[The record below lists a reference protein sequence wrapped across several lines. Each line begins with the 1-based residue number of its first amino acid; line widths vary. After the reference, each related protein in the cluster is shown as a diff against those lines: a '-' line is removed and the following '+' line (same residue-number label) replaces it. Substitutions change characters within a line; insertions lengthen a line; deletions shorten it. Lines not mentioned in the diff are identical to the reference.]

1 VRLDEP
7 LTSPASHHAPLL
19 PLDRRGL
26 LGVALLGLLLYVPL
40 AGSYGLWDPWETH
53 YGEVART
60 MLERGDFLT
69 TYWQDEVFK
78 SKPVLTFWMQ
88 AAGMAAFG
96 LGRDGGP
103 SSEMA
108 LGHAAEWGMRLPFI
122 LVSVFGLVILFL
134 LVSRVVSRRA
144 GFLAAAVCA
153 TAPQYALITRQSIT
167 DIPFVSLMT
176 AGMSLFFL
184 GLLVD
189 PEERPHSVSFRLLG
203 RQVTLSTWHLFSFLL
218 LALTLPQLYL
228 VGLDIGWQHERTIVL
243 GHNFVFRL
251 FGLQHI
257 AIRLFGLPYIVPWFA
272 LLLLYFA
279 STWRAEGRRASHL
292 YIHAAWMLCALAVLA
307 KGLGGIMIPV
317 AVVGLFI
324 LATRERRLLGRL
336 EILRGLAIFFAVAAP
351 WHHAMWIRHGS
362 AFWNEY
368 FGHHHFKRAEIGVHG
383 ERGTFEYYLH
393 QLGMGF
399 FPWSGLVPA
408 VLVRWSG
415 MLRPATDRRTRLVL
429 YTTLWAVVTFALFAI
444 METKFHH
451 YPLPAIPPLAILVG
465 VWLDEILTTRERSV
479 KAPEDGCLFPA
490 SRSAWAHT
498 APHVLLVLLCAGVI
512 ALITR
517 DLVRDPSHLVLL
529 FIYKY
534 DRLFPY
540 ELHFE
545 PWMGALGGLAVA
557 STLALLVPR
566 IRRIAVWSLVGS
578 ATLFAIFTIDHY
590 LVALSPHWGQKNLH
604 EIYFRA
610 RSGPEERLIAWQ
622 LNWRGE
628 NYYSKNQV
636 IVHMQP
642 KETPKF
648 KAFLR
653 RHHGERFYL
662 IMEQGRLGSFKAI
675 LKSLGVE
682 KSLEIVGP
690 GGKTWPDNWVP
701 HFRVERI
708 KVLYRERATLSKR
721 CRAWKRRLWGIK
733 IPSGAAR
740 FRGSAMA
747 NNWWGG
753 HCSKFLRAER
763 QEWRRRCGAGA
774 PRGTT
779 DRECDDLSSRVRR
792 HAKLCRQV
800 RDALGPY
807 PYLECFEEYPNNKFL
822 LVRFRP

>member
-1 VRLDEP
+1 MSTP
-7 LTSPASHHAPLL
+7 SAPLL
-19 PLDRRGL
+19 PVRRRTL
-26 LGVALLGLLLYVPL
+26 IGVALLGLLLYVPL

-60 MLERGDFLT
+60 MLQRDDFLT

-88 AAGMAAFG
+88 ATGMAAFG

-103 SSEMA
+103 ASEMA

-122 LVSVFGLVILFL
+122 LVSVFGLVVLFL

-144 GFLAAAVCA
+144 GLLTAAVCA

-167 DIPFVSLMT
+167 DIPFVALMT
-176 AGMSLFFL
+176 AGLSLFFL

-189 PEERPHSVSFRLLG
+189 PEERPRSVSFRLLG
-203 RQVTLSTWHLFSFLL
+203 RQWTLSTWHLFAAIL

-228 VGLDIGWQHERTIVL
+228 VGFDIGWQHERAIVL
-243 GHNFVFRL
+243 GHATR
-251 FGLQHI
+251 
-257 AIRLFGLPYIVPWFA
+257 IRLFGLPYIVPWLA

-279 STWRAEGRRASHL
+279 STWRAEQRRASQL
-292 YIHAAWMLCALAVLA
+292 YLHAAWLLCGLAVLA

-317 AVVGLFI
+317 AVVGLFL
-324 LATRERRLLGRL
+324 LATRDRLLMGRL
-336 EILRGLAIFFAVAAP
+336 EVLRGLAIFFAVAAP

-383 ERGTFEYYLH
+383 ERGTFEYYIH

-408 VLVRWSG
+408 VLIRWSG
-415 MLRPATDRRTRLVL
+415 LLRPARDQRTRLLL
-429 YTTLWAVVTFALFAI
+429 YAALWAVVTFALFSL

-465 VWLDEILTTRERSV
+465 IWLDEILRSREPARPPNPQS
-479 KAPEDGCLFPA
+479 LFQA
-490 SRSAWAHT
+490 GDRGFVRT
-498 APHVLLVLLCAGVI
+498 APQVLLVLLSAGII

-517 DLVRDPSHLVLL
+517 DLVRDPSHLVQL

-545 PWMGALGGLAVA
+545 PWMATLGGLAVL
-557 STLALLVPR
+557 STLLLLWPR
-566 IRRIAVWSLVGS
+566 LRRIAVWSLVGS
-578 ATLFAIFTIDHY
+578 ATLFTLFTIDHY

-642 KETPKF
+642 KETPQF

-662 IMEQGRLGSFKAI
+662 LMEQGRLGSFKAI

-690 GGKTWPDNWVP
+690 GGKAWPDNWIP

-708 KVLYRERATLSKR
+708 KVLYRERSHLSDRCQTWKQRLSQIRVPAGAT
-721 CRAWKRRLWGIK
+721 
-733 IPSGAAR
+733 R
-740 FRGSAMA
+740 FRGSAMR
-747 NNWWGG
+747 NTWWGG
-753 HCSKFLRAER
+753 HCHKFVKAER
-763 QEWRRRCGAGA
+763 DDLARRCGARASPGA
-774 PRGTT
+774 PDPGCAELTAT
-779 DRECDDLSSRVRR
+779 VRR
-792 HAKLCRQV
+792 HAALCRQA

-807 PYLECFEEYPNNKFL
+807 PYRACFEQYPNDKFL

>member
-1 VRLDEP
+1 M
-7 LTSPASHHAPLL
+7 SLL
-19 PLDRRGL
+19 PVRRRTL
-26 LGVALLGLLLYVPL
+26 IGVALLGLLLYVPL

-60 MLERGDFLT
+60 MLQRDDFLT

-144 GFLAAAVCA
+144 GFLTAAVCA

-167 DIPFVSLMT
+167 DIPFVALMT
-176 AGMSLFFL
+176 AGLSLFFL

-189 PEERPHSVSFRLLG
+189 PEERPHSISFRLLG
-203 RQVTLSTWHLFSFLL
+203 RDLTLSTWHLFSFLL

-228 VGLDIGWQHERTIVL
+228 VGFHIGWQHERAIVL
-243 GHNFVFRL
+243 GQATR
-251 FGLQHI
+251 
-257 AIRLFGLPYIVPWFA
+257 IRLFGLPYIVPWLA

-279 STWRAEGRRASHL
+279 STWRADRRRASHL
-292 YIHAAWMLCALAVLA
+292 YIHAAWLLCGLAVLA

-317 AVVGLFI
+317 AVVGLFL
-324 LATRERRLLGRL
+324 LATRDRRLLGRL
-336 EILRGLAIFFAVAAP
+336 EVLRGMAVFFAVAAP

-383 ERGTFEYYLH
+383 ERGTFEYYIH

-408 VLVRWSG
+408 VLIRWSG
-415 MLRPATDRRTRLVL
+415 LLRPSGDRRTRLLL
-429 YTTLWAVVTFALFAI
+429 YAALWAVVTFALFSL

-465 VWLDEILTTRERSV
+465 VWLDEILRTRDPVGPRNPQS
-479 KAPEDGCLFPA
+479 LFPTENH
-490 SRSAWAHT
+490 SWART
-498 APHVLLVLLCAGVI
+498 APHVLLVLLAAGVI

-545 PWMGALGGLAVA
+545 PWMAVIGGLAVL
-557 STLALLVPR
+557 SCLLLLVPR
-566 IRRIAVWSLVGS
+566 LRRIAVWSLVAS
-578 ATLFAIFTIDHY
+578 ATLFALFTIDYY
-590 LVALSPHWGQKNLH
+590 LISLSPHWGQKNLH

-642 KETPKF
+642 KETPQF

-662 IMEQGRLGSFKAI
+662 IMEQGRLGSFKTI
-675 LKSLGVE
+675 LKSLGVQG
-682 KSLEIVGP
+682 SLEIVGP
-690 GGKTWPDNWVP
+690 GGQAWPDNWIP

-708 KVLYRERATLSKR
+708 KVLYRERPHLSER
-721 CRAWKRRLWGIK
+721 CQKWKGRLSE
-733 IPSGAAR
+733 IPVPAGAAR
-740 FRGSAMA
+740 FRGSAMP

-753 HCSKFLRAER
+753 HCNKFLRAER
-763 QEWRRRCGAGA
+763 DSWRRSCRSGASHGA
-774 PRGTT
+774 ADPGCTERAATI
-779 DRECDDLSSRVRR
+779 RQ
-792 HAKLCRQV
+792 HADLCRHV

-807 PYLECFEEYPNNKFL
+807 PYRTCFEQYPNNKFL